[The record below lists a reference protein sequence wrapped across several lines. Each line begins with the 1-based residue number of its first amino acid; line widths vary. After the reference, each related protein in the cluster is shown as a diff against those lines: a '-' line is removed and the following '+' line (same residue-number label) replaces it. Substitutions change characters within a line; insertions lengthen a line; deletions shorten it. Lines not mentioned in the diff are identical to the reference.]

1 MSLDNGLDIARQH
14 DLTIFAG
21 IPSMPV
27 AFLELHFEIR
37 IEDVT
42 IIKINRQMSMYGRPS
57 MIRHTTTH

>member
-1 MSLDNGLDIARQH
+1 MFFLFSIVLRVRNKGDDDEKGLYIVRQH

-37 IEDVT
+37 ASICSCVT
-42 IIKINRQMSMYGRPS
+42 GLKSK
-57 MIRHTTTH
+57 